1 MKIKSFF
8 NEIGSI
14 TFSNDNGVMYK
25 VYSLDDITNVIIP
38 HFDNYPL
45 ISQKQSDFLLF
56 KNIIKLMNKGQHL
69 NKNGLIKII
78 NLKTSLNKGLSD
90 KLKIDFTN
98 TIKVERPKVNIPTDI
113 NPY

>member
-25 VYSLDDITNVIIP
+25 VYSLGDITNVIIP

-45 ISQKQSDFLLF
+45 ISHKQSDFLLF
-56 KNIIKLMNKGQHL
+56 KNIVDLINKSEHL
-69 NKNGLIKII
+69 NIDGLIKIV
-78 NLKTSLNKGLSD
+78 NLKAILNKGLSD
-90 KLKIDFTN
+90 KLKIYFPY
-98 TIKVERPKVNIPTDI
+98 TIKMKRPKVNIPT
-113 NPY
+113 NTNLN